1 MQVLREKGCRV
12 FILDG
17 RLSAEDAHK
26 LKKLFEETRSQGG
39 PVVVDMSNLEYI
51 DSSGLGALVYIL
63 RNSPQGVR
71 LCYVPSKVLDV
82 LELAKLERFF
92 SIYLSRE
99 EALGVSERGGR

>member
-26 LKKLFEETRSQGG
+26 LKKLFEETGSQGG

-71 LCYVPSKVLDV
+71 LCCVPSKVLDV

-92 SIYLSRE
+92 PIYLSRE